1 MENIRK
7 IAVVAGGWSGER
19 EISLASGRSIV
30 DALKEAEKYEVCFID
45 VKKDLWLFA
54 QDIKAANPDVIIVAT
69 HGVGGEDGVLQGAL
83 EMTGIPY
90 THSGVLASAL
100 AMDKVLSRVV
110 FEKANIQTPKWLVIS
125 KEELLKDSA
134 PFQFPFVI
142 KPIHEGSSLGVFI
155 IHSQD
160 ELEKALSGWNY
171 GQILVEEYI
180 KGREIQ
186 CAVFD
191 GKAMGVIEIKPRD
204 EFFDYKSKYTKGEAE
219 HIMPAPI
226 LARDYQKVLDISEQ
240 AYQSL
245 GCNGVA
251 RLDFIYDK
259 NAQIYLL
266 ELNNLPGM
274 TTVSLVP
281 EIARYNGISYLQL
294 LYNMI
299 ESAVKAKLIMRNTL

>member
-160 ELEKALSGWNY
+160 ELEKALTGWNY

-299 ESAVKAKLIMRNTL
+299 ESAVKAKL

>member
-299 ESAVKAKLIMRNTL
+299 ESAVKAKL

>member
-266 ELNNLPGM
+266 ELNSLPGM

-299 ESAVKAKLIMRNTL
+299 ESAVKAKL

>member
-7 IAVVAGGWSGER
+7 IAIVAGGWSGER

-125 KEELLKDSA
+125 KEELLKDGA

-160 ELEKALSGWNY
+160 ELEEALTGWNY

-299 ESAVKAKLIMRNTL
+299 ESAVKAKL

>member
-160 ELEKALSGWNY
+160 ELEEALTGWNY

-299 ESAVKAKLIMRNTL
+299 ESAVKAKL